1 MSQRR
6 LDTDQ
11 PGRTSLDDPA
21 DVRLPIAM
29 LCVSVAVL
37 VGIFLVRTELST
49 EVMFGVTTLFG
60 AVAGGMLV
68 LWLK

>member
-1 MSQRR
+1 MNQHR
-6 LDTDQ
+6 LDTDR
-11 PGRTSLDDPA
+11 PRKTALDDPE

-29 LCVSVAVL
+29 LCVAIAIL
-37 VGIFLVRTELST
+37 VCIFVVRAELSS
-49 EVMFGVTTLFG
+49 EIMFGVTALFG

>member
-1 MSQRR
+1 MNQRR
-6 LDTDQ
+6 LDT
-11 PGRTSLDDPA
+11 SLDDPE

-29 LCVSVAVL
+29 LCISIAVL
-37 VGIFLVRTELST
+37 VGIFVVRAELSP
-49 EVMFGVTTLFG
+49 EVLFGVTALFG

>member
-1 MSQRR
+1 MN
-6 LDTDQ
+6 Q
-11 PGRTSLDDPA
+11 PRIGMDRPKRSLDDPE
-21 DVRLPIAM
+21 DVRLPIVM

-37 VGIFLVRTELST
+37 VAIFVVRAELSR
-49 EVMFGVTTLFG
+49 EVMFGVTALFG